1 MSTRLNYSVQDTII
15 PDSMLLLIKCFVSGW
30 RKNTYDYCNEYLSL
44 QMAFRHGNYFSENDF
59 NLFYVLS
66 FPN

>member
-1 MSTRLNYSVQDTII
+1 
-15 PDSMLLLIKCFVSGW
+15 MLLLIKCFVSGW

-59 NLFYVLS
+59 NLLDVLS